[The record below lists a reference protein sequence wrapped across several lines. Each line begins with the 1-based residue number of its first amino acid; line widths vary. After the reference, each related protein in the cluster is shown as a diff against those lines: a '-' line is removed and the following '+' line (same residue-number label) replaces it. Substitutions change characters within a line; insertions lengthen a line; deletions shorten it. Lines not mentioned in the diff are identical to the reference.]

1 MTPSY
6 NYRNTLMILTIAVL
20 LLLGCHQRYWQ
31 RKVVFVPQKATQSVR
46 VIIDNKVP
54 YVFKDD
60 FNAVLKKTCEKEFE
74 RMGYSIIAK
83 DSPSFIA
90 NIKIDMDSF
99 PVNGVYVLGKGGP
112 TYFWQAYKKT
122 KVYALLFDYKISY
135 LKGGA
140 IKWEEHNDIYY
151 FDDVFKNS
159 KRANNMIKYTIRYG
173 K

>member
-1 MTPSY
+1 MIPSY
-6 NYRNTLMILTIAVL
+6 NYRNTSVMLTIAVL
-20 LLLGCHQRYWQ
+20 LLLGCHKRYWD
-31 RKVVFVPQKATQSVR
+31 RRVGAPQKPRQSIR
-46 VIIDNKVP
+46 VVIDNKVP
-54 YVFKDD
+54 YVFKDG
-60 FNAVLKKTCEKEFE
+60 FTTVLKKTCEKEFE
-74 RMGYSIIAK
+74 DMGYSTIYK
-83 DSPSFIA
+83 DSPHFIA
-90 NIKIDMDSF
+90 NITIDMDSF
-99 PVNGVYVLGKGGP
+99 PVKGVYVLGKGGP

-159 KRANNMIKYTIRYG
+159 RRANNMIKYTIRYG